1 MLLSKSQEG
10 TESYG
15 FIGSVAK
22 KLFRIK
28 VSSPPLPPPL
38 PGIGLKNII
47 KPVKS
52 IPVHTTI

>member
-15 FIGSVAK
+15 FVGSVAK

-28 VSSPPLPPPL
+28 VSCTLPPPL
-38 PGIGLKNII
+38 PGIGLKNI

-52 IPVHTTI
+52 APVHTTM

>member
-28 VSSPPLPPPL
+28 VSSPPLPPPPL
-38 PGIGLKNII
+38 PGIGLKNI